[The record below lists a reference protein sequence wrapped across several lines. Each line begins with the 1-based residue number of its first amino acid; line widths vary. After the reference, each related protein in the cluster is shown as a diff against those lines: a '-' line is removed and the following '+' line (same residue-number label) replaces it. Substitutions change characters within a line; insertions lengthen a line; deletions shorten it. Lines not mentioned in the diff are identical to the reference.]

1 LRFQPI
7 PATYRARPLRHVALL
22 LFLFPFLSGCESAT
36 EPGLLL
42 VPGNQSL
49 TQANVETLIAQ
60 AVEQA
65 ERRGER
71 ITVAVTDREG
81 NPLGVFAMTGAPA
94 APCIV
99 LPNPAFGPA
108 SSAEEAIQKARTAAF
123 LSSSQHGFTT
133 LTACFITR
141 DHFPPGLPNL
151 PGGPL
156 FGVAASSL
164 PGGDIQPGGSGLT
177 GAPGGVPVFKNGDL
191 VGGLGVSGGSDCSGF
206 AACLCSCVLVDE
218 IIALGAVIGFEVDDD
233 ERGDTTFLEGIRLL
247 FANAKTPPGNFT
259 LSFSDALTRGAVNGS
274 FPVLAAPSPRF
285 PFEGEVVLTGLEATH
300 DFSIRGSTLAG
311 GLTAAEVRRIIDQ
324 AVAQAG
330 RTRAAIRRPI
340 GSPARTFISV
350 VDLDG
355 SVLGVWRTPD
365 ATLFSFDVSVQKART
380 VVAFSSPSCP
390 AAANCP
396 APGAWLGARLRVIL
410 GVPANQEMAV
420 TSRAA
425 GFLAQDFFPP
435 GIDEETL
442 GDDVQAG
449 PLFGIQDD
457 LADDAFLNGLAPFGN
472 GITVFPGGIPLYRNG
487 LLVGGIGVSGD
498 GVDQDDIIAFAGSRG
513 FEPPSGIRCDRFFF
527 DGVRLPYVK
536 FPRRPEID

>member
-1 LRFQPI
+1 LRIQLFFAI
-7 PATYRARPLRHVALL
+7 HRARFLRLVVVLPVLA
-22 LFLFPFLSGCESAT
+22 GCESAT
-36 EPGLLL
+36 QPDLLL
-42 VPGNQSL
+42 APGNQSL
-49 TQANVETLIAQ
+49 SQANVEVLIAQ

-65 ERRGER
+65 ERLGER

-81 NPLGVFAMTGAPA
+81 NPLGVFAMTGAPG

-99 LPNPAFGPA
+99 LPNPGFGPG

-123 LSSSQHGFTT
+123 LSSGQHGFTS

-164 PGGDIQPGGSGLT
+164 PGGDIQPNGSGLT

-191 VGGLGVSGGSDCSGF
+191 VGGLGVSGGSDCADF
-206 AACLCSCVLVDE
+206 ASCLCSCLLADE
-218 IIALGAVIGFEVDDD
+218 IIALGAVIGFQVDAA
-233 ERGDTTFLEGIRLL
+233 ERGDTILLDGIRLL
-247 FANAKTPPGNFT
+247 FANAETPDGGFT
-259 LSFSDALTRGAVNGS
+259 LSFADALARGTVNGS
-274 FPVLAAPSPRF
+274 YPVLAAPSPRF

-311 GLTAAEVRRIIDQ
+311 GLSEAEVRQIIGQ

-380 VVAFSSPSCP
+380 VIAFSSPACP
-390 AAANCP
+390 ASANCP
-396 APGAWLGARLRVIL
+396 APGAWLGARLRTIL
-410 GVPANQEMAV
+410 GLPANQELAV
-420 TSRAA
+420 TCRAV
-425 GFLAQDFFPP
+425 GFLAQDYFPP

-442 GDDVQAG
+442 GAGVEPG

-457 LADDAFLNGLAPFGN
+457 LAGEAFMNGLAPFGN
-472 GITVFPGGIPLYRNG
+472 GITIFPGGIPLYRNG
-487 LLVGGIGVSGD
+487 ALVGGIGVSGD
-498 GVDQDDIIAFAGSRG
+498 GVDQDDLIAFAGSLG
-513 FEPPSGIRCDRFFF
+513 FEPPPDIRCDRFFF